1 MLSVL
6 LIALG
11 ILKTRWDIETDR
23 EWLIGSL
30 YQLGACH
37 FPVTVRMAGSALRVE
52 NEAAACEPGLRSP

>member
-1 MLSVL
+1 MLPVL

-37 FPVTVRMAGSALRVE
+37 FPVTVRMAGLEVSKAQYCLRF
-52 NEAAACEPGLRSP
+52 